1 MRKNIFLTLFS
12 ALALM
17 LMVSCGSDSESDST
31 PNGSNNGNSSG
42 VKANMHNGHE
52 YVDLALPSGLKWAT
66 CNVGATSPE
75 LSGTYFA
82 WGEAHFKAY
91 FSSDTYK
98 WSIDGSDSN
107 FSKYTPNDGKST
119 LDAADDAAAV
129 NWGGN
134 WRMPTREEFLELI
147 SYCQGES
154 TTVNGLSGYK
164 FTSSQN
170 GKSIFLPACG
180 LRRNADLYYPGDGY
194 YWSSS
199 RNPHHGGSAFCLHF
213 NIGNLLDYGYFGRLD
228 GRCVRAVCP

>member
-107 FSKYTPNDGKST
+107 FSKYTPIDDKTT

-134 WRMPTREEFLELI
+134 WRMPTSREFQELL
-147 SYCQGES
+147 SNCQREW
-154 TTVNGLSGYK
+154 TTVNGLSGCK

-180 LRRNADLYYPGDGY
+180 YREGADLNDLG
-194 YWSSS
+194 
-199 RNPHHGGSAFCLHF
+199 
-213 NIGNLLDYGYFGRLD
+213 DYGYYRSASFYLIGNSVPSLYLNPGNTDVIYQIYRYC
-228 GRCVRAVCP
+228 GESVRAVCP